1 MKIVKEEHIYLSN
14 EDNQLWVDF
23 VDLLNAIQKKTENH
37 EVDTLINDISVKL
50 FDLSDFLEDE
60 E

>member
-14 EDNQLWVDF
+14 EDNQRWVNF

-50 FDLSDFLEDE
+50 LDLSDFLEDE